1 MVESVKTEEEEAVV
15 LRITKHHH
23 QQQEVNLLNL
33 LVQKPRGSV
42 VFSKVLHCSGIGEP
56 IHVFNGADVK
66 VVFLIGSHDES
77 DDEKSE
83 HER

>member
-1 MVESVKTEEEEAVV
+1 M
-15 LRITKHHH
+15 
-23 QQQEVNLLNL
+23 
-33 LVQKPRGSV
+33 
-42 VFSKVLHCSGIGEP
+42 FSKVLHCSGIGEP